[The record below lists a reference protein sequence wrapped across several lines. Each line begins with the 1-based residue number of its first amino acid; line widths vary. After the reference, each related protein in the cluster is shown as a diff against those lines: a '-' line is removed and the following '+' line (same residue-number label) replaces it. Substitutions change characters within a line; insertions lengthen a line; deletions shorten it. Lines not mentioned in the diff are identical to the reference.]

1 MINDIKKIISI
12 LTNKERNQ
20 LIYLSIVQF
29 FSGIMDMFGVISI
42 IPFLAAVSNEKFL
55 NENLYVGKIK
65 ESFHLSNEET
75 IIYFALL
82 SVILLTLNQAVKVF
96 SGWYGSYVN
105 ENIWSSLHRKSFK
118 FFLEQ
123 PYDYHIKTNSN
134 QILEKLNI
142 RVNAAVAGVV
152 GPTFLINGYLFTCAF
167 LFLMLFI
174 ANPAVTIS
182 LLIFT
187 GLFYLL
193 VFSLL
198 KKKIENYGEFA
209 PKYSAKTFKL
219 VDQALRSIK
228 DIKMKN
234 NNRYYR
240 DQVDKLRKEFVR
252 NQINKNFFGIFP
264 RSLLETFS
272 YAFAFGIA
280 IYLVKTNAIFS
291 STFILL
297 GVYAFSM
304 QKIFPAAQ
312 GIYHQLSQIKFF
324 KPSLDIIYEELLES
338 TKISEDEVIE
348 DLESKKFIFSNQI
361 EFNNVEFKYHSSKE
375 KVLTIKQAE
384 IKRGSFIG
392 ITGKTGAGKTTFIDL
407 LLGLLN
413 PELGQIL
420 IDGKELNEKST
431 NAWRSQ
437 IGYVP
442 QFSFMADDTVIN
454 NIALGIKE
462 IDLEQIKKVCKVAKI
477 DDFIEN
483 SLPSKYETII
493 GENGIRLSGGQRQ
506 RISLARALYKN
517 PNIIV
522 LDEATNSLDAI
533 TEKDILN
540 SLLEN
545 YKNVTIIMIA
555 HRLSVLERCNNIFL
569 LDKGKIL
576 DSGTYDSLLE
586 KNPTFKEMSES
597 STNKEKL

>member
-152 GPTFLINGYLFTCAF
+152 GPTFLIIGYLFTCAF

-240 DQVDKLRKEFVR
+240 DQVDLLRKEFVR

>member
-1 MINDIKKIISI
+1 MNDIKKIIKI

-20 LIYLSIVQF
+20 LIYLSLTQF
-29 FSGIMDMFGVISI
+29 LSGIMDLFGVISI
-42 IPFLAAVSNEKFL
+42 IPFLAAVSNQKFL
-55 NENLYVGKIK
+55 NENIYVIK
-65 ESFHLSNEET
+65 LKDTFNLNNEET

-82 SVILLTLNQAVKVF
+82 SIFLLTLNQAIKVF
-96 SGWYGSYVN
+96 SGWYSSYVN
-105 ENIWSSLHRKSFK
+105 ENIWSSLHRKSFRY
-118 FFLEQ
+118 FLEQ
-123 PYDYHIKTNSN
+123 PYEYHINTNSN

-142 RVNAAVAGVV
+142 RVNAAVVGVV
-152 GPTFLINGYLFTCAF
+152 GPTFSIIGYSFTCFF

-174 ANPAVTIS
+174 ANPAVTAS

-234 NNRYYR
+234 NNKYYR
-240 DQVDKLRKEFVR
+240 DQVDLLRKEFVR

-297 GVYAFSM
+297 GIYAFSM

-312 GIYHQLSQIKFF
+312 GIYHQLSLIKFY
-324 KPSLDIIYEELLES
+324 KPSLNIIYNELLES
-338 TKISEDEVIE
+338 TKKVDEKTIKN
-348 DLESKKFIFSNQI
+348 LEGENFSFSDQI
-361 EFNNVEFKYHSSKE
+361 QFNNVEFKYNRSKE
-375 KVLTIKQAE
+375 KVLSIDKAE
-384 IKRGSFIG
+384 IKRGSFVG
-392 ITGKTGAGKTTFIDL
+392 ITGKTGAGKTTFIDI

-413 PELGQIL
+413 PVSGQIL
-420 IDGKELNEKST
+420 IDGKKLNKNFINS
-431 NAWRSQ
+431 WRSQ

-454 NIALGIKE
+454 NIALGLKKV
-462 IDLEQIKKVCKVAKI
+462 DLKQIKKVCKIAKI

-483 SLPSKYETII
+483 SLPLKYDTLI

-522 LDEATNSLDAI
+522 LDEATNSLDSI
-533 TEKDILN
+533 TEKNILN

-545 YKNVTIIMIA
+545 YKNITIIMIA
-555 HRLSVLERCNNIFL
+555 HRLSILEKCNNIFL
-569 LDKGKIL
+569 LEEGKIL
-576 DSGTYDSLLE
+576 DSGNYHSLL
-586 KNPTFKEMSES
+586 KRNLTFKEMNES
-597 STNKEKL
+597 NIK